1 MLVFS
6 EIQKDG
12 ALRGKKARHKSAHPE
27 LEGGASTQNV
37 TQNVKARL
45 QRDSTRG
52 RLAGALDG
60 LFQIKLDGDPK
71 VKVQIVELIKSS
83 DNKDERD
90 NLRVGDVV
98 LRISSGDEAPAEP
111 VSDQRSRFESI
122 EAVRQHIKGLDSDL
136 TLHVARR
143 QQGGEGSAHCSRLGS
158 RAAVARL
165 TQSEQLQM
173 GVVESVGRFGL
184 GKLARGVGLLP
195 RDWYDQLELQLLRL
209 RVTPTQRASAMD
221 GLFDELGGAG

>member
-1 MLVFS
+1 MIVLS

-12 ALRGKKARHKSAHPE
+12 VLRGKKARHKSAHPE
-27 LEGGASTQNV
+27 LEGGASM
-37 TQNVKARL
+37 QNVKARL

-98 LRISSGDEAPAEP
+98 LRISSGASKHDAPAV
-111 VSDQRSRFESI
+111 VSDHRSPFESI

-143 QQGGEGSAHCSRLGS
+143 QQ
-158 RAAVARL
+158 AVA
-165 TQSEQLQM
+165 
-173 GVVESVGRFGL
+173 
-184 GKLARGVGLLP
+184 ALP
-195 RDWYDQLELQLLRL
+195 Q
-209 RVTPTQRASAMD
+209 P
-221 GLFDELGGAG
+221 

>member
-1 MLVFS
+1 MIVLS

-12 ALRGKKARHKSAHPE
+12 VLRGKKARHKSAHPE
-27 LEGGASTQNV
+27 LEGGASM
-37 TQNVKARL
+37 QNVKARL

-98 LRISSGDEAPAEP
+98 LRISSGDDAPP
-111 VSDQRSRFESI
+111 LFVSDQRSRFESI

-143 QQGGEGSAHCSRLGS
+143 QQGGEGSANGSRLGS
-158 RAAVARL
+158 RGAVARL

-173 GVVESVGRFGL
+173 GVVESVGKLGL
-184 GKLARGVGLLP
+184 GLGLLP
-195 RDWYDQLELQLLRL
+195 RDWYDRLELHLLRL
-209 RVTPTQRASAMD
+209 VS
-221 GLFDELGGAG
+221 